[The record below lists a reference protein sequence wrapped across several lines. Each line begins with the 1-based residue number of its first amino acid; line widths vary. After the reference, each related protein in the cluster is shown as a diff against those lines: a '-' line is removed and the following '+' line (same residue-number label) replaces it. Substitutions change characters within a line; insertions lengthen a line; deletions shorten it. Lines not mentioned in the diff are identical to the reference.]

1 MTSPLLSAR
10 FDRYPGFDELTGGVV
25 QPLVA
30 RITLADGAALA
41 SGADRLELGQL
52 TGRAL
57 KNTAIHQFGSSD
69 DTTDR
74 AVAEWIVEAPPGT
87 TVDVEVR
94 HQRAG
99 VVTTTVT
106 LA

>member
-1 MTSPLLSAR
+1 VVSCSR
-10 FDRYPGFDELTGGVV
+10 SWPGSRWRTA
-25 QPLVA
+25 P
-30 RITLADGAALA
+30 RWA